1 MLKLLIGKPG
11 KGLFRDDQGT
21 FNWLL
26 EPLSE
31 TDCCL
36 FTQFKQ
42 QRESSTDTLKTLL

>member
-1 MLKLLIGKPG
+1 MLKLLIGNQV
-11 KGLFRDDQGT
+11 KGLFRDDQGM

-31 TDCCL
+31 TDRCL

-42 QRESSTDTLKTLL
+42 QERVQQTH